1 MSENIL
7 IFGSKPNAEIPLI
20 KVNEIFSSNGS
31 AELAL
36 EYYKNVNKVRHTC
49 VVGAK
54 SFLKLEDIKNRVIE
68 SQPNE
73 IIVRDYDENYREIN
87 SLFNEKVIINKFS
100 KYQQFFYQ
108 KFFFGNGIINLLIAE
123 YNYKH
128 FFFEKFK
135 HMIMGLIKYGL
146 LGSSS
151 GFFALLYAS
160 KKYPKANL
168 IVSGISFEGG
178 DHFYKSGK
186 MTKNR
191 GDVDSYLINKL
202 KKEIKDRIYIL
213 DKDIAKKYN
222 LNHIDKKTINLK

>member
-1 MSENIL
+1 MTENIL
-7 IFGSKPNAEIPLI
+7 IFGSKPKAAIPLI
-20 KVNEIFSSNGS
+20 DVREIFSSNGS
-31 AELAL
+31 AELSL
-36 EYYKNVNKVRHTC
+36 DYFEHVNKVRHTC
-49 VVGAK
+49 IIGAK
-54 SFLKLEDIKNRVIE
+54 SFLKLEDIKNRVIK

-73 IIVRDYDENYREIN
+73 IIVRDYDKNYRQIDN
-87 SLFNEKVIINKFS
+87 LFNQETIINKFTKS
-100 KYQQFFYQ
+100 QQFYYQ
-108 KFFFGNGIINLLIAE
+108 RNFFDNGIINLLIAE

-128 FFFEKFK
+128 FFFEKYK

-178 DHFYKSGK
+178 DHFYRSGK
-186 MTKNR
+186 MTKSR
-191 GDVDSYLINKL
+191 GSVDNYLINKL

-222 LNHIDKKTINLK
+222 LNYLERKTIKL